1 MKNLRSWLVAA
12 LACTGA
18 CPAQALEWKETWI
31 SVTAERGA
39 EVVRTKF
46 DFKNTG
52 KTAVHLLGVTTS
64 CSCTEATVAGS
75 SVASGEAASLQVL
88 FTVGRRWGLQ
98 EEEIDVMTD
107 ESNVATKLRLK
118 VTIPPPRRHDS

>member
-1 MKNLRSWLVAA
+1 MKHLRFCLVAA
-12 LACTGA
+12 LACTGTYSA
-18 CPAQALEWKETWI
+18 RALEWKQNLI

-52 KTAVHLLGVTTS
+52 KTTVHLLGITTS
-64 CSCTEATVAGS
+64 CSCTDATVAGS
-75 SVASGEAASLQVL
+75 SVAPGEAASLQVL
-88 FTVGRRWGLQ
+88 FTVGKHRGLQ

-107 ESNVATKLRLK
+107 ESNVATKLRLR
-118 VTIPPPRRHDS
+118 VTIPPPTAAPR